1 MRRYTKIVATIGPA
15 SADKHSIRKLIQA
28 GMNVARLN
36 FSHGNY
42 EFHESVIRFIRQE
55 SESLGIPV
63 TIMQDL
69 QGPKIRT
76 GEIANGE
83 IHLEAGQTLVLC
95 TDPKPGDTSRVPV
108 DFDELPVFVKP
119 GSRILLAD
127 GHMELAVRECT
138 DNEIITEVILGGTL
152 QSNKGINLPGTEL
165 DIPGFTEKDQQDL
178 EFGLSQGVD
187 MVAMSFIRDA
197 KDIMR
202 VRTAIARLDPSRIH
216 TPIIAKLE
224 RPEALL
230 NLHEIIEAAD
240 GVMVA
245 RGDLGVELPPEDVPI
260 AQKKIITAANQHAKV
275 VITATQMLE
284 SMLENPRPTRAEASD
299 VANAIFDG
307 TDAVMLSG
315 ETAVGKYPIVAV
327 QMMDAIV
334 RRAEENL
341 DLWGHWHGE
350 PEESKTHDDA
360 IYLSRA
366 AAELAMDR
374 NVEGIAVFTKTGSTA
389 LLMSKTRPKVPIL
402 GFTSDIKT
410 YQRMAMYWG
419 VIPHLAPRAE
429 SMEQLIDHV
438 ESGLLAETP
447 VQRGQQVVLI
457 CGFPVDE
464 MRPSNLVMLHTVGQ
478 RS

>member
-1 MRRYTKIVATIGPA
+1 MRRNTKIVATIGPA
-15 SADKHSIRKLIQA
+15 SADKHTIRKLIQA

-36 FSHGNY
+36 FSHGEY
-42 EFHESVIRFIRQE
+42 EFHKNVIELIRSE
-55 SESLGIPV
+55 SEQLGQAV

-76 GEIANGE
+76 GTLIDGPVT
-83 IHLEAGQTLVLC
+83 LEAGQTFVLC
-95 TDPKPGDTSRVPV
+95 TDPKPGDSSRVSI
-108 DFDELPVFVKP
+108 DFDELPVQVKP
-119 GSRILLAD
+119 GSRILLSD
-127 GHMELAVRECT
+127 GQMELLVKDCSDT
-138 DNEIITEVILGGTL
+138 EITTEVVLGGVL
-152 QSNKGINLPGTEL
+152 KSHQGVNLPGTTL
-165 DIPGFTEKDQQDL
+165 DIPGFTEKDRRDL
-178 EFGLSQGVD
+178 EFGLANGVD
-187 MVAMSFIRDA
+187 MIAMSFIRSA
-197 KDIMR
+197 KDVVR
-202 VRTAIARLDPSRIH
+202 VRTEIARLSHTRIR

-224 RPEALL
+224 RPEAIV

-245 RGDLGVELPPEDVPI
+245 RGDLGVELPPEEVPI
-260 AQKKIITAANQHAKV
+260 AQKQIITAANLHAKV

-315 ETAVGKYPIVAV
+315 ETAVGKYPVAAV

-334 RRAEENL
+334 RKAEDNL
-341 DLWGHWHGE
+341 PQWGHWHGQPDE
-350 PEESKTHDDA
+350 VATHSDA

-366 AAELAMDR
+366 AAALAMDR
-374 NVEGIAVFTKTGSTA
+374 HVEGIAVFTKTGNTA
-389 LLMSKTRPKVPIL
+389 LLMSKTRPDVPIL
-402 GFTSDIKT
+402 GFTSDPRT

-419 VIPHLAPRAE
+419 VISHFVPQADT
-429 SMEQLIDHV
+429 MEQLIDHV
-438 ESGLLAETP
+438 EAGLLAETP

-478 RS
+478 HS

>member
-15 SADKHSIRKLIQA
+15 SSDKHTIRTLIQS

-36 FSHGNY
+36 FSHGN
-42 EFHESVIRFIRQE
+42 HEYYKKVIQTIRDE
-55 SESLGIPV
+55 SDQLGQAI
-63 TIMQDL
+63 TILQDL

-76 GEIANGE
+76 GKLLTEQIN
-83 IHLEAGQTLVLC
+83 LEPGKTFILC
-95 TDPKPGDTSRVPV
+95 TDPKPGTAERVSV
-108 DFDELPVFVKP
+108 DFKELPDHLKP

-127 GHMELAVRECT
+127 GHMELAVRECSDT
-138 DNEIITEVILGGTL
+138 EITTEIIIGGKL
-152 QSNKGINLPGTEL
+152 KSHQGVNLPGTSL
-165 DIPGFTEKDQQDL
+165 NIPGFTAKDRIDL

-187 MVAMSFIRDA
+187 MIALSFVRTA

-202 VRTAIARLDPSRIH
+202 VRTEIARLSPDRIR

-224 RPEALL
+224 RPEALV
-230 NLHEIIEAAD
+230 NLHEIVEAAD

-245 RGDLGVELPPEDVPI
+245 RGDLGVELPPEEVPI
-260 AQKKIITAANQHAKV
+260 AQKEIIAAANKHAKI

-284 SMLENPRPTRAEASD
+284 SMMENPRPTRAEASD

-307 TDAVMLSG
+307 SDAVMLSG
-315 ETAVGKYPIVAV
+315 ETAIGKYPIGAV
-327 QMMDAIV
+327 QMMDAII
-334 RRAEENL
+334 RKAEENL
-341 DLWGHWHGE
+341 PQWGHWKGH
-350 PEESKTHDDA
+350 PEEPATHSDA

-366 AAELAMDR
+366 AAALAEDR
-374 NVEGIAVFTKTGSTA
+374 HVAGIAVFTKSGSTA
-389 LLMSKTRPKVPIL
+389 LLMSKTRPDVPIL
-402 GFTSDIKT
+402 GFTSDPKT
-410 YQRMAMYWG
+410 YQRMSLFWG
-419 VIPHLAPRAE
+419 VISHLVPRSK

-447 VQRGQQVVLI
+447 VERGQQVVLI

>member
-15 SADKHSIRKLIQA
+15 SADKYTIHRLIEA

-36 FSHGNY
+36 FSHGDY
-42 EFHESVIRFIRQE
+42 AFHKKVIEMIRAE
-55 SESLGIPV
+55 SEQLGQAV

-76 GEIANGE
+76 GPLKDGPIK
-83 IHLEAGQTLVLC
+83 LEVGSTLVLC
-95 TDPKPGDTSRVPV
+95 TDPKAGDSGRVSI
-108 DFDELPVFVKP
+108 DFDELPVQVKP
-119 GSRILLAD
+119 GSRILLSD
-127 GHMELAVRECT
+127 GHMELVVRECSEK
-138 DNEIITEVILGGTL
+138 EIVTEVVLGGEL
-152 QSNKGINLPGTEL
+152 RAHQGVNLPGTSL
-165 DIPGFTEKDQQDL
+165 VIPGFTEKDRRDL
-178 EFGLSQGVD
+178 EFGLENGVD
-187 MVAMSFIRDA
+187 MIAMSFIRSA
-197 KDIMR
+197 KDVVR
-202 VRTAIARLDPSRIH
+202 VRTEIARLSQTRIR

-224 RPEALL
+224 RPEALA

-245 RGDLGVELPPEDVPI
+245 RGDLGVELPPEEVPI
-260 AQKKIITAANQHAKV
+260 AQKQIISAANQHAKV

-315 ETAVGKYPIVAV
+315 ETAVGKYPVGAV

-334 RRAEENL
+334 RKAEENIKQ
-341 DLWGHWHGE
+341 WGHWDGH
-350 PEESKTHDDA
+350 PEEVTSHSDA

-366 AAELAMDR
+366 AAELARDR
-374 NVEGIAVFTKTGSTA
+374 HVEGIAVFTKTGNTA
-389 LLMSKTRPKVPIL
+389 LFMSKTRPVVPIL
-402 GFTSDIKT
+402 GFTSDPET

-419 VIPHLAPRAE
+419 VISHLVPRAE

-438 ESGLLAETP
+438 EAGLLAETP